1 MIGATSLMSGF
12 GLASLAVYN
21 QSLPL
26 LYLGGAVWGLA
37 NGWAY
42 VPPVATLLKWF
53 PDRKGFASGMCI
65 LGYGGGAIVSAPLF
79 SNLLKFYQEAP
90 EYLGPANDLQLT
102 NEGGRL
108 FADYFGEQVE
118 VVSCSCSNGFIYE
131 SDFVCFEM
139 CKIYRVSSPVLSL
152 V

>member
-1 MIGATSLMSGF
+1 MSGF

-79 SNLLKFYQEAP
+79 SKLLKFYQEVP
-90 EYLGPANDLQLT
+90 EYLGHANDLKLV

-108 FADYFGEQVE
+108 FAEKYGEMVE
-118 VVSCSCSNGFIYE
+118 VVS
-131 SDFVCFEM
+131 FVC
-139 CKIYRVSSPVLSL
+139 KHKHT
-152 V
+152 